1 MRSSKTLF
9 ISWLF
14 WGSTPSW
21 GNASFTFTSYFV
33 EYALGPLS
41 WTRLSLATSKGWL
54 FILEF
59 EKQIGLSL
67 FSLYIF
73 RFYKRQ
79 SHTLVKCLPLKT
91 EEFFLR
97 EPPSVKFSSPTMIKI
112 ALTGD
117 VSSTADVLPD
127 VCDQNWTRNY
137 PWGKKNKKISVDF
150 CWRPWHVEV
159 YILRRWRL
167 FPDWYQIQNIRFHSL
182 AEWFIHLLIHSP
194 CKDVSNSY
202 GMPCPVLGAG
212 GTAATLLSRQS

>member
-33 EYALGPLS
+33 EYTLGPLS

-97 EPPSVKFSSPTMIKI
+97 EPPSVKFSSPTTIKI
-112 ALTGD
+112 ALTRD
-117 VSSTADVLPD
+117 VSSTANVLPD
-127 VCDQNWTRNY
+127 VCDQNWTRNSS
-137 PWGKKNKKISVDF
+137 WGKKKLKNQCGFLLEAMTCGSLHFETVTAFPRLTPNPEHTISFTSWV
-150 CWRPWHVEV
+150 V
-159 YILRRWRL
+159 YS
-167 FPDWYQIQNIRFHSL
+167 F
-182 AEWFIHLLIHSP
+182 
-194 CKDVSNSY
+194 VNSFA
-202 GMPCPVLGAG
+202 L
-212 GTAATLLSRQS
+212 